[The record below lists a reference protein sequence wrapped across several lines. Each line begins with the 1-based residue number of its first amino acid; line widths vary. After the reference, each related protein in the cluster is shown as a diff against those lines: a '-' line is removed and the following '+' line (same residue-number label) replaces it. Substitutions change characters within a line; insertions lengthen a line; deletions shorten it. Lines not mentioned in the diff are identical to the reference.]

1 MYFYT
6 AYNLGIQSEL
16 FLPELIPTEREVDVV
31 LRVDNS
37 NNFPEKRHNGGD
49 YFRASVKGLASFL
62 VRDGREII
70 ISPEP
75 KIDEVVLRPLI
86 LGPIMS
92 IVLRQRGLL
101 VLHASAV
108 NINNRAV
115 AFMGHSGWGKST
127 LVTAFHT
134 KGYEVLT
141 DDVLPIQVGTDSSL
155 VFPSYPQFKL
165 LPDAATSLG
174 QDTESLSPIFKD
186 APKLAYQV
194 KDGFGQTPLPLQR
207 IYVLA
212 KGTQHEITSL
222 QTQQGF
228 IELVR
233 HSRAM
238 SLINAPEFVAVHMR
252 LCSEL
257 INHVSLSRFTRKPSL
272 SDLPKLINLVE
283 EDLAA
288 IQKVV

>member
-16 FLPELIPTEREVDVV
+16 FLPELIPTKREIDVV
-31 LRVDNS
+31 LRLNNY
-37 NNFPEKRHNGGD
+37 NNFLQGKKNNGGN
-49 YFRASVKGLASFL
+49 YFRGSVEGLASFL

-75 KIDEVVLRPLI
+75 GIDEGILRPLI

-141 DDVLPIQVGTDSSL
+141 DDVLPIEINVNGSL

-194 KDGFGQTPLPLQR
+194 TSGFAQNPLPLQR

-212 KGTQHEITSL
+212 KGTQHQITNL
-222 QTQQGF
+222 QPQQGF
-228 IELVR
+228 VELVR

-238 SLINAPEFVAVHMR
+238 SLINAAEFIAAHMR

-257 INHVSLSRFTRKPSL
+257 IKNVRFCRFTRKPSL
-272 SDLPKLINLVE
+272 ADLPQLINLVKH
-283 EDLAA
+283 DLEK
-288 IQKVV
+288 I